1 MFGKI
6 KKVLFAQAVLAFTT
20 VFAPGTACAKIDPYA
35 GLSMELSEVPASLS
49 AGETAEITATLVGDK
64 SSDVSATYKWKS
76 LNPTVLSLKEDGN
89 RAVLKAEKGGKATVL
104 VYIAECESVKAKAI
118 VEVKEEGD
126 GILRILAI
134 GNSFSQDAVEQYLYE
149 LFAAS
154 GKKVIIGNL
163 YIGGCSLE
171 RHYNNINND
180 AAAYEYRKIVDG
192 QKTNVKGVKI
202 STVLA
207 EEPWDYI
214 SLQQASGFSG
224 KYETCSPY
232 LPEILNYVRARSKYD
247 VKLIWHSTWAYSAN
261 STHSDFP
268 KYNSNQMTMFNAI
281 VDVAQKVM
289 DNSSYS
295 FDLLVPSGT
304 AIQNGRTSS
313 LGDTFN
319 RDGYHLEVTYGRY
332 TAACTWFEAISGK
345 NVEETSYVPSSMNEV
360 KAKIARSA
368 AHNAV
373 CKPYVVTDMSK

>member
-6 KKVLFAQAVLAFTT
+6 KKVLFAQAVLAVTT

-49 AGETAEITATLVGDK
+49 VGETAEITATLVGDK
-64 SSDVSATYKWKS
+64 SSDVSVTYKWKS

-180 AAAYEYRKIVDG
+180 AAA
-192 QKTNVKGVKI
+192 
-202 STVLA
+202 
-207 EEPWDYI
+207 
-214 SLQQASGFSG
+214 
-224 KYETCSPY
+224 
-232 LPEILNYVRARSKYD
+232 
-247 VKLIWHSTWAYSAN
+247 
-261 STHSDFP
+261 
-268 KYNSNQMTMFNAI
+268 
-281 VDVAQKVM
+281 
-289 DNSSYS
+289 
-295 FDLLVPSGT
+295 
-304 AIQNGRTSS
+304 
-313 LGDTFN
+313 
-319 RDGYHLEVTYGRY
+319 
-332 TAACTWFEAISGK
+332 
-345 NVEETSYVPSSMNEV
+345 
-360 KAKIARSA
+360 
-368 AHNAV
+368 
-373 CKPYVVTDMSK
+373 